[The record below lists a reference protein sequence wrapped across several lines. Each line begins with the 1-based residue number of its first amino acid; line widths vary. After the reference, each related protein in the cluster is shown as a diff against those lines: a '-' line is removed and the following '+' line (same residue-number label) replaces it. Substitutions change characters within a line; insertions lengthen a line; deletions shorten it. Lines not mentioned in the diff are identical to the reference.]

1 MTADSGPVAPQPFHF
16 VTACAKV
23 DLRRQPCVSGWR
35 SDKHKGRILLNSLSS
50 AKEKCRR
57 VKNLFF
63 ETDKIF
69 VHLVR
74 LETLEIN
81 VSGN

>member
-1 MTADSGPVAPQPFHF
+1 MTADSGPVVPNPSTF

-23 DLRRQPCVSGWR
+23 DLRCQPCVSGRR
-35 SDKHKGRILLNSLSS
+35 SDKHKGRILLNFSSS

-57 VKNLFF
+57 VKNLLF
-63 ETDKIF
+63 ETDRIF